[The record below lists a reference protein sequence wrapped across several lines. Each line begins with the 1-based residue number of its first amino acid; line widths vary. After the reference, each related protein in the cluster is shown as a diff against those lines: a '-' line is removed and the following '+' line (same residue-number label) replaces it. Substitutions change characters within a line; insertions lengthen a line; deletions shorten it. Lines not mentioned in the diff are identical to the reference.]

1 MTSVYLPQRLHVAA
15 FAKDSAQLAGH
26 MALSAFPRLALEAS
40 RPSDVAAR
48 WSARGELRSSAG
60 EAEQVWLH
68 LEASMPLPM
77 VCQRCLTEVEVML
90 QVDRQF
96 RFVADE
102 ETAMDL
108 DDEAEEDLLV
118 LEKQFDL
125 MALVED
131 ELLMALP
138 VVARHEVCPTPVQLE
153 AVDEDFDAALQDKPH
168 PFAVLQKLKTDKDL

>member
-77 VCQRCLTEVEVML
+77 VCQRAKA
-90 QVDRQF
+90 RN
-96 RFVADE
+96 
-102 ETAMDL
+102 DL
-108 DDEAEEDLLV
+108 RWAS
-118 LEKQFDL
+118 
-125 MALVED
+125 
-131 ELLMALP
+131 
-138 VVARHEVCPTPVQLE
+138 
-153 AVDEDFDAALQDKPH
+153 
-168 PFAVLQKLKTDKDL
+168 KTDSAVFAMVFCGK